1 MAYLT
6 SFKSSMLRQHWWP
19 SRRKRVGVVFT
30 EKSQAGIIH
39 SILAQLSPVWQEL
52 CVEKTLTREIFQIFS
67 IWTFEKGCQ
76 QRSFYSQR
84 LKLMQKLELYFTSP
98 RRTAGPSSDL
108 MDDLSD
114 QSVKDSCLF
123 SLAQDNVSVDLPIVT
138 NHSPQTYQA
147 LSKSHQNFLYWQEPI
162 MLVYFR
168 YSSTSTSSWSLG
180 RSV

>member
-6 SFKSSMLRQHWWP
+6 SFKSSMPHQHWWP
-19 SRRKRVGVVFT
+19 SRRKQWVGVVFT

-39 SILAQLSPVWQEL
+39 YLAQLYPAWQEL

-76 QRSFYSQR
+76 QCSFYSQPC
-84 LKLMQKLELYFTSP
+84 KLMQKLELYFTSP
-98 RRTAGPSSDL
+98 WRTAGPSSDL

-123 SLAQDNVSVDLPIVT
+123 SLVQDRVSVDHCRNPSKIFFAGRSPLCWFTPDILPLQHLRV
-138 NHSPQTYQA
+138 H
-147 LSKSHQNFLYWQEPI
+147 LGDLYNQLQCHRQI
-162 MLVYFR
+162 
-168 YSSTSTSSWSLG
+168 WSLY
-180 RSV
+180 